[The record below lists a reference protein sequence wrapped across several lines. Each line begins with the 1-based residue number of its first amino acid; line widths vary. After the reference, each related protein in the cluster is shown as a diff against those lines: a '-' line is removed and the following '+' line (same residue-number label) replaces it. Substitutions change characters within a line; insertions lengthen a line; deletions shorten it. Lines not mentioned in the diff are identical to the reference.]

1 MSAEVD
7 NRIVEMQFNNAQ
19 FEKGVSES
27 MSTLDKLKAA
37 LKFDGVASGFKKISD
52 AANNCNVSTLG
63 VAVEGVATKFS
74 ALEIA
79 AQQAIRNITTDV
91 QNAVKNF
98 VKSVSI
104 DQLTAGWSKFE
115 EITNSSGTLVAQG
128 FTNSQVE
135 DVLNQLNWFT
145 DETSYNLTDMVSN
158 IGKFTASGLG
168 LEESATAM
176 EGIATWAA
184 LSGQNAT
191 KASAAM
197 YQLSQAMSKGALKYD
212 DWKSIQ
218 NAGMDTQEFREN
230 AAEAAVAVGALT
242 KAGEDMYT
250 TLSGKTLTLNELFS
264 SDYMSK
270 QAWFT
275 KDAMM
280 EVFNQYSAAVDGIYE
295 ITEQTFSNKQG
306 KQIKL
311 YATEVLEA
319 RDAFEESGDAFKEY
333 CDNLN
338 LSDEAAD
345 SLKTLVEGIDEFGLK
360 AFKAAQEARSWTDVV
375 ASVKDAVSTGWMNT
389 YKLIVGDYEQ
399 AKELFSS
406 LASTLYDVFAEG
418 GNRRNEIL
426 SAWNE
431 LGGRDDLLKLFN
443 GLVDL
448 FMTTRDTIK
457 DWWHEVFPEKTAYE
471 VGQHIYETIKKFK
484 EFVQTLKISDRAL
497 YNFKSIV
504 EAVSMTAKTFKQ
516 AISYVLSTMLGFK
529 SSANNLGG
537 SLLEIVGIIARV
549 IVAFNKWLQSS
560 ELIQK
565 ALSVLSKVAQ
575 VINFSLAVVFSLI
588 SKGLQKIQSNV
599 KKVNKNQNKTSIW
612 VTILNNLKKA
622 LKALGTAVLIAVGAI
637 AKFVSY
643 VANSKI
649 VQTIKTGFV
658 AAIAAIGT
666 AFQNLGPTLLKAWIA
681 IKNFFSNFKQNIKN
695 FSISNLIDSISK
707 AISNTIA
714 WIREKLNGTKIGEI
728 LDNLCEHMKA
738 LTPLFE
744 DAKNKAKDFFD
755 NLSFGKVAAF
765 AFTAVLIILMKNL
778 ADMAQ
783 KFGTMASTVTGFM
796 NNTSALLKAAVKK
809 TMPFL
814 QFAEA
819 VGIMAASL
827 YLLKDVDSQKLKDI
841 AHVIGVLT
849 VTMIGATVA
858 IGLLQKVM
866 TKFSKTDKGID
877 FQSIGA
883 DYLALAGAVLMI
895 AFALKKIEKFDFNAT
910 AGQIAVIGAIMLELG
925 IVATI
930 VGKWQKGGSFRGA
943 ATIVALGFSLKLIL
957 ESLSNLQQFNFSQ
970 IMDGLVK
977 IGVVL
982 AAFGAMLAG
991 LGTVGIGGG
1000 LTLVIIAGVL
1010 ALFRKSILEV
1020 LEGTADEL
1028 QAMAPKLNNFINS
1041 LDLVESSLIGIIAA
1055 ASVAAIGFSFV
1066 TKGLKNVAKTIL
1078 SFGIFIGVL
1087 AGVATMISKFADSG
1101 TSMMAGLV
1109 PVTAFLV
1116 ILMGITFALG
1126 KLSSADQDKNIK
1138 AARKVLTSLGLVIA
1152 EMVLLCY
1159 LAEDIDSGALEKLGK
1174 IVAWITI
1181 TTSVIIAVENLTKAV
1196 EAAAGSKALKA
1207 GGSTKGSL
1215 AAIVA
1220 LVSVVLGV
1228 LVALSV
1234 MISMGAWPAVV
1245 TAAVAIIGA
1254 MITVMVAI
1262 KALGKAAEKINS
1274 VKLTITLGTLTVCI
1288 GLLAGIAY
1296 EIQRNN
1302 VEWKALGQ
1310 AGALAGG
1317 LTLLTWIMSLI
1328 SKMGSGIKWSDIAKV
1343 SAGIGIFEVALLG
1356 LTHIVKKA
1364 NEAVSEWKV
1373 AASSIGSMTA
1383 TLGVLT
1389 GFIVAF
1395 GAVGALLVS
1404 QAEILV
1410 GAIIGIVMM
1419 QLAIGSLTI
1428 LLAAIRVT
1436 LTDWSITADM
1446 IGSVAALLGV
1456 LTGFGL
1462 VFSVLGLLAAPI
1474 ALASLALKLMVSVLS
1489 VLATAM
1495 SYMIDVASKVQS
1507 IDSNAVANGLITLGK
1522 GILSFSSSIFASSVL
1537 LGVGLIIF
1545 TAITA
1550 VLAIFAPMAILAGVG
1565 FAAVGAGLLV
1575 LAAGINAVKTAAV
1588 GFTEFI
1594 GTLFGKAKEDGGYVA
1609 EGFADGI
1616 GSEES
1621 KSLISNAVSGL
1632 ASLVSLVWRT
1642 LLQIESPSRVAINDG
1657 AYVAQGYAQGI
1668 GSEESKAE
1676 VSAATAALVNETE
1689 SRLAEVP
1696 TAAKEAGSE
1705 AVDNLSQDWNKVP
1718 DTIKYEIN
1726 KARGNVQTLEY
1737 TTAQSSSNMK
1747 TTIVN
1752 GLSKVREALVKTL
1765 GESNVL
1771 VTALDTLTGAV
1782 DDFDFSA
1789 DGLLTTIAKAT
1800 GMEDLVE
1807 TVQDLTGEVEDG
1819 TSVLDEYASSVSS
1832 VGTSAT
1838 ETKSA
1843 LEEMTDSLADSL
1855 DLFSEFSAGDEITP
1869 DQMLTNMNSQISA
1882 IANWGNMMALL
1893 AARGMDQGLLQ
1904 ELGELGT
1911 AGYAKVQAFVNMTD
1925 EQLSQ
1930 ANALYTQSLAFPEY
1944 VANEVQA
1951 SYAYAGQMASQG
1963 FSNALDPTLAI
1974 VPAQQIGNT
1983 AVETL
1988 KNVLGIHS
1996 PSTVMHEIGAN
2007 CMAGL
2012 LNAWKEGHI
2021 SIRNRVE
2028 LLCAMVKL
2036 KLSFGLSYSKGYDIG
2051 NNLVSGLANGI
2062 GENGSRAI
2070 DAAAWVAAQA
2080 YARACNVLGVESPS
2094 KKFYEIGM
2102 YTDMGFAN
2110 GINKY
2115 SNLVTN
2121 ASGGLGETAIN
2132 SVRSAIQKVSA
2143 VINSDID
2150 TSPTIR
2156 PTLDL
2161 SSIRAGAQEI
2171 GSMFNNNKYGVSVNG
2186 SASENQNKG
2195 GSSSGMTF
2203 VQNNYSPKALSRE
2216 EIYRQTR
2223 NQFSALK
2230 GQIAHA

>member
-37 LKFDGVASGFKKISD
+37 LKFDGVANGFKKISD

-63 VAVEGVATKFS
+63 VAVEGVAVKFS

-145 DETSYNLTDMVSN
+145 DETSYDLTDMVSN

-306 KQIKL
+306 NQIKL

-399 AKELFSS
+399 AKALFSS

-426 SAWNE
+426 SAWND
-431 LGGRDDLLKLFN
+431 LGGRDDLLELFN

-484 EFVQTLKISDRAL
+484 EFVQTLRISDRAL

-565 ALSVLSKVAQ
+565 ALSALSKVAQ

-622 LKALGTAVLIAVGAI
+622 LKTLGTAVLIAVGAI

-643 VANSKI
+643 IANSKI
-649 VQTIKTGFV
+649 IQTIKTGFV

-666 AFQNLGPTLLKAWIA
+666 AFQNLGPTLSKAWTA

-695 FSISNLIDSISK
+695 FSISNLIDSIST
-707 AISNTIA
+707 AISNAIA

-728 LDNLCEHMKA
+728 LDNLCEHIKA

-744 DAKNKAKDFFD
+744 DAKNKAKDFFE
-755 NLSFGKVAAF
+755 NLSLGKVAAF

-809 TMPFL
+809 TTPFL

-819 VGIMAASL
+819 VGIMAAAL

-849 VTMIGATVA
+849 VTMVGATVA

-877 FQSIGA
+877 FQSIGI

-910 AGQIAVIGAIMLELG
+910 FAQIGVIGAIMLELG

-930 VGKWQKGGSFRGA
+930 VGKWQNGGSFRGA

-1028 QAMAPKLNNFINS
+1028 QSMAPKLNNFINS

-1126 KLSSADQDKNIK
+1126 KLGSADQDKNIK

-1152 EMVLLCY
+1152 ELVLLCY
-1159 LAEDIDSGALEKLGK
+1159 LAEDVTRDSLIK
-1174 IVAWITI
+1174 IGL
-1181 TTSVIIAVENLTKAV
+1181 IAVGITVLTAVITAVSGFAKWLENQGT
-1196 EAAAGSKALKA
+1196 SKQIA
-1207 GGSTKGSL
+1207 SSKGSL
-1215 AAIVA
+1215 GAIVA
-1220 LVSVVLGV
+1220 LVSVVVGALI
-1228 LVALSV
+1228 ALSV
-1234 MISMGAWPAVV
+1234 MASLGYGDAIAGASIALILSL
-1245 TAAVAIIGA
+1245 AAIVGAIY
-1254 MITVMVAI
+1254 V
-1262 KALGKAAEKINS
+1262 LGVAAEKIKS
-1274 VKLTITLGTLTVCI
+1274 AKFAILIGALTACI
-1288 GLLAGIAY
+1288 VAI
-1296 EIQRNN
+1296 
-1302 VEWKALGQ
+1302 
-1310 AGALAGG
+1310 GALAIVINEYKVEWRALAQVGVLAGG
-1317 LTLLTWIMSLI
+1317 VLILTTLAALI
-1328 SKMGSGIKWSDIAKV
+1328 GMLGSKV
-1343 SAGIGIFEVALLG
+1343 SIGGIGKAILGIAVVELALLG
-1356 LTHIVKKA
+1356 LTGIV
-1364 NEAVSEWKV
+1364 NLVNKV
-1373 AASSIGSMTA
+1373 AASWSVSASKIGSMA
-1383 TLGVLT
+1383 AVLGVLT
-1389 GFIVAF
+1389 GFVVAF
-1395 GAVGALLVS
+1395 GALGVLMISFPIILAGAL
-1404 QAEILV
+1404 V
-1410 GAIIGIVMM
+1410 GIALME
-1419 QLAIGSLTI
+1419 LAIWALSG
-1428 LLAAIRVT
+1428 LLQAIST
-1436 LTDWSITADM
+1436 ALTDWPVTAGM
-1446 IGSVAALLGV
+1446 VGTVAAILGV
-1456 LTGFGL
+1456 LTGFSL
-1462 VFSVLGLLAAPI
+1462 IFAVLGIISPLI
-1474 ALASLALKLMVSVLS
+1474 ALASLALRLMVW
-1489 VLATAM
+1489 VLASLAEAM
-1495 SYMIDVASKVQS
+1495 DLMLDVAAKATS
-1507 IDSNAVANGLITLGK
+1507 IDADRVAYVLTTIASAVLT
-1522 GILSFSSSIFASSVL
+1522 FSLKIAASAVL
-1537 LGVGLIIF
+1537 LGIGLAIF

-1609 EGFADGI
+1609 EGFAEGI

-1676 VSAATAALVNETE
+1676 VSAATAALVNVTE

-1696 TAAKEAGSE
+1696 AAAKEAGSE
-1705 AVDNLSQDWNKVP
+1705 AIDNLSQDWHKVP

-1747 TTIVN
+1747 TTIIN

-1765 GESNVL
+1765 GEGNAL
-1771 VTALDTLTGAV
+1771 VTVLDTLTGAV

-1789 DGLLTTIAKAT
+1789 DGVFTTIAKAT

-1807 TVQDLTGEVEDG
+1807 TFKDLTGASEDG
-1819 TSVLDEYASSVSS
+1819 TSALDEYASSVSS

-1930 ANALYTQSLAFPEY
+1930 ANALYAQSLAFPEY

-1974 VPAQQIGNT
+1974 VPAQLIGTT
-1983 AVETL
+1983 AVDTL

-2012 LNAWKEGHI
+2012 LNAWKEGHV

-2161 SSIRAGAQEI
+2161 SSVRAGAQEI

>member
-37 LKFDGVASGFKKISD
+37 LKFDGVANGFKKISD
-52 AANNCNVSTLG
+52 AANNCNVSSLG
-63 VAVEGVATKFS
+63 IAVEGVATKFS

-128 FTNSQVE
+128 FENSQVE
-135 DVLNQLNWFT
+135 DVLDKLNWFT

-158 IGKFTASGLG
+158 IGKFTASDLG

-176 EGIATWAA
+176 MGIATWAA

-197 YQLSQAMSKGALKYD
+197 YQLSQAVSKGALKYD

-218 NAGMDTQEFREN
+218 NAGMDTQEFRKN
-230 AAEAAVAVGALT
+230 AAEAAVAVGSLT

-306 KQIKL
+306 NQIKL

-431 LGGRDDLLKLFN
+431 LGGRDDLLELFN

-484 EFVQTLKISDRAL
+484 KFVQTLRISDRAL

-549 IVAFNKWLQSS
+549 IIAFNKWLQTS

-565 ALSVLSKVAQ
+565 ALTALSKVAQ
-575 VINFSLAVVFSLI
+575 VINFTFAVVFSLI
-588 SKGLQKIQSNV
+588 SKGLQKLQSGI

-612 VTILNNLKKA
+612 VTILDNLKKA
-622 LKALGTAVLIAVGAI
+622 FATIGKVILVAVAAI

-666 AFQNLGPTLLKAWIA
+666 AFQNLGPTLSKAWTA

-695 FSISNLIDSISK
+695 FSIGNLIDSIST
-707 AISNTIA
+707 AISNAIA

-728 LDNLCEHMKA
+728 LDNLCEHTKA

-744 DAKNKAKDFFD
+744 DAKNKAKEFFE
-755 NLSFGKVAAF
+755 NLSLGKVTAF

-783 KFGTMASTVTGFM
+783 KFGTMASTVTGFV

-809 TMPFL
+809 TTPFL

-849 VTMIGATVA
+849 VTMVGATVV
-858 IGLLQKVM
+858 IGGLQKVM

-877 FQSIGA
+877 FQSIGI

-910 AGQIAVIGAIMLELG
+910 ASQIAIIGAIMLELG

-930 VGKWQKGGSFRGA
+930 VGKWQNGGSFRGA

-957 ESLSNLQQFNFSQ
+957 DSLSNLQQFNFSQ
-970 IMDGLVK
+970 IMDALVK

-1055 ASVAAIGFSFV
+1055 ASVAAIGFSAV

-1126 KLSSADQDKNIK
+1126 KLNSADQDKNIK

-1159 LAEDIDSGALEKLGK
+1159 LAEDITRDSLIK
-1174 IVAWITI
+1174 IGLI
-1181 TTSVIIAVENLTKAV
+1181 
-1196 EAAAGSKALKA
+1196 AAGITLLTAVITAVSGFAKWLQNQGTSKQIA
-1207 GGSTKGSL
+1207 SSKGSL
-1215 AAIVA
+1215 GAIVA
-1220 LVSVVLGV
+1220 LVSIVVGALI
-1228 LVALSV
+1228 ALSV
-1234 MISMGAWPAVV
+1234 MASLGYGDAIGGASIALILNL
-1245 TAAVAIIGA
+1245 AAIVGAIY
-1254 MITVMVAI
+1254 V
-1262 KALGKAAEKINS
+1262 LGVAAEKIKS
-1274 VKLTITLGTLTVCI
+1274 AKFAILIGALTVCI
-1288 GLLAGIAY
+1288 GSIGALAIVMSEY
-1296 EIQRNN
+1296 DTS
-1302 VEWKALGQ
+1302 WKALGQ
-1310 AGALAGG
+1310 AGAIAGG
-1317 LTLLTWIMSLI
+1317 LAALTLAITAI
-1328 SKMGSGIKWSDIAKV
+1328 SKMGSGIKWSDIGKV
-1343 SAGIGIFEVALLG
+1343 SAGIVIFEVALVG
-1356 LTHIVKKA
+1356 LTYIIKKV
-1364 NEAVSEWKV
+1364 NEVVSEWKV
-1373 AASSIGSMTA
+1373 SASSIGSMA
-1383 TLGVLT
+1383 AILGVLT

-1410 GAIIGIVMM
+1410 GAIIGIAMM

-1428 LLAAIRVT
+1428 LLAAIRVA
-1436 LTDWSITADM
+1436 LTDWPITADM

-1456 LTGFGL
+1456 LTGFSL
-1462 VFSVLGLLAAPI
+1462 VFAVLGLLSPLI

-1489 VLATAM
+1489 ALATAM
-1495 SYMIDVASKVQS
+1495 SYMVDVASKVQS
-1507 IDSNAVANGLITLGK
+1507 IDTNAVANGLIILGK
-1522 GILSFSSSIFASSVL
+1522 GILSFSLSIFESSVL

-1609 EGFADGI
+1609 EGFAQGI

-1621 KSLISNAVSGL
+1621 KTSIKDAVSGL
-1632 ASLVSLVWRT
+1632 ASLVGFVWET
-1642 LLQIESPSRVAINDG
+1642 LLQIESPSRVAIEDG
-1657 AYVAQGYAQGI
+1657 KYVAKGYAEGI
-1668 GSEESKAE
+1668 GGEESKAE

-1689 SRLAEVP
+1689 SGLAEIP
-1696 TAAKEAGSE
+1696 AASKEAGSE
-1705 AVDNLSQDWNKVP
+1705 AVDNLSQDWDKVP

-1737 TTAQSSSNMK
+1737 TTIESSNSIKTTVVNTVDKVIGALSKVLPENSVLLTGLKNLK
-1747 TTIVN
+1747 TTIN
-1752 GLSKVREALVKTL
+1752 EL
-1765 GESNVL
+1765 
-1771 VTALDTLTGAV
+1771 
-1782 DDFDFSA
+1782 DFSA
-1789 DGLLTTIAKAT
+1789 DGIVTKIGDYVEGVKDASGVTDLLN
-1800 GMEDLVE
+1800 
-1807 TVQDLTGEVEDG
+1807 GEAEDG
-1819 TSVLDEYASSVSS
+1819 TSILDEYASSVSS

-1855 DLFSEFSAGDEITP
+1855 DLFTEFSIGDEITP

-1925 EQLSQ
+1925 EQLAQ
-1930 ANALYTQSLAFPEY
+1930 ANALYAQSLKFPEY

-1974 VPAQQIGNT
+1974 VPAQLIGTT
-1983 AVETL
+1983 AVDTL

-2012 LNAWKEGHI
+2012 LNAWKEGHV
-2021 SIRNRVE
+2021 SIRNRVNM
-2028 LLCAMVKL
+2028 LCAMIKL
-2036 KLSFGLSYSKGYDIG
+2036 KLSFGLSYTKGYDIG

-2062 GENGSRAI
+2062 SENGSRAI
-2070 DAAAWVAAQA
+2070 NAAAWVAAQA
-2080 YARACNVLGVESPS
+2080 YASACNVLGVESPS

-2161 SSIRAGAQEI
+2161 SSVRAGAQEI